1 MTKRSGP
8 QRVATDARA
17 DLGSYPLHSMVVPKS
32 EEDSDGR
39 GSGFRVPV
47 AQPHRPPEPRVELF
61 CPFPSGLN
69 SHAET
74 VQRESVDW
82 AVRSGL
88 VPEAQ
93 MHVSRAPEIGWL
105 NALVFHSAPLE
116 VLRLAADWT
125 TLFCALD
132 DSVEL
137 FRRGPVEL
145 SAFLAR
151 ALATL
156 RGQAERASSPIEIAF
171 ADLRRRMLGLAGPRW
186 TGAVQPACRGDL
198 WRIPLGGN
206 QSLEMLSP
214 TLRRLSGDASGDGW
228 PPSAVLA
235 GGVGPRD
242 RTVQ

>member
-1 MTKRSGP
+1 M
-8 QRVATDARA
+8 
-17 DLGSYPLHSMVVPKS
+17 
-32 EEDSDGR
+32 
-39 GSGFRVPV
+39 
-47 AQPHRPPEPRVELF
+47 ELF

-93 MHVSRAPEIGWL
+93 IARLEGAKIGWL

-186 TGAVQPACRGDL
+186 TERFSQRVEEIFGAFLWEEINRWKCFRPRYAAYRVMRAVTVGLRPEFGRGSWPSGSNCPVERVRTRTSGA
-198 WRIPLGGN
+198 WRRI
-206 QSLEMLSP
+206 
-214 TLRRLSGDASGDGW
+214 RHAR
-228 PPSAVLA
+228 
-235 GGVGPRD
+235 
-242 RTVQ
+242 